1 MLVPARILS
10 LAVLLT
16 VANALPFLDFF
27 THVTTHV
34 TTHTTTHTTT
44 TTTFPTLSITTANP
58 TGVVPVGTGTGT
70 GTGTTAPAPTGTGAG
85 KRLVKKNEAQLR
97 GYLP

>member
-27 THVTTHV
+27 THATTQ
-34 TTHTTTHTTT
+34 TTT
-44 TTTFPTLSITTANP
+44 TAFPTLFVTTTNP
-58 TGVVPVGTGTGT
+58 TATTSVVPVGT

-85 KRLVKKNEAQLR
+85 KRRVKKSEAQLG

>member
-27 THVTTHV
+27 THVTTHP
-34 TTHTTTHTTT
+34 TTIAG
-44 TTTFPTLSITTANP
+44 FPTLSITTTNLTA
-58 TGVVPVGTGTGT
+58 TTSVVPVGTGTGT
-70 GTGTTAPAPTGTGAG
+70 TAPTPTGTGAD
-85 KRLVKKNEAQLR
+85 KRRVKKSEAQLG

>member
-27 THVTTHV
+27 THA
-34 TTHTTTHTTT
+34 TTT
-44 TTTFPTLSITTANP
+44 TAFPTLSVTTTNP
-58 TGVVPVGTGTGT
+58 TATTSVVPVGT

-85 KRLVKKNEAQLR
+85 KRRVKKNEAQLG

>member
-10 LAVLLT
+10 MAVLLT

-27 THVTTHV
+27 TYA
-34 TTHTTTHTTT
+34 TTHTTT
-44 TTTFPTLSITTANP
+44 TTAFPTLSVTTANP
-58 TGVVPVGTGTGT
+58 TATTSVVPVGTGTGT
-70 GTGTTAPAPTGTGAG
+70 TAPASTGTGAS
-85 KRLVKKNEAQLR
+85 KRHVKKSEAQLG